1 MMRATPVSPEGA
13 FGRINVRIRYA
24 LRTVW
29 VIALCAAP
37 VLASAQGPAEYGPK
51 LRPDQLTLSEQAV
64 QVSLRPKM
72 RDDRLPSARWGE
84 FARGTMW
91 TRAMVNSLRG
101 PAAPLTDIVPRDIDD
116 WCPAYAQNNRRL
128 REAFW
133 VGLVSALAKH
143 ESTYRPTVVGGGGRW
158 HGLLQILPSTA
169 RLYGCQAQSGA
180 ALKSGAANLSC
191 GLRIMARTVSRDG
204 VVARG
209 MRGVAADW
217 GPFHSSA
224 KRGDMMAYTR
234 NKAFCQPVSE
244 APSGRACLP
253 EMYNLGVRSTALSSR
268 FVQARTAPPGSA
280 PGPGQGADRRQG
292 PRSRPRARS
301 RSPSSRRTGRPRPS
315 CWCR

>member
-1 MMRATPVSPEGA
+1 MMTKRLVPPMDICRQIAVRTRSTFGA
-13 FGRINVRIRYA
+13 IV
-24 LRTVW
+24 

-37 VLASAQGPAEYGPK
+37 VASTAQAPAEYGPK
-51 LRPDQLTLSEQAV
+51 LRPGQLTLPRQAQSEQAV
-64 QVSLRPKM
+64 PVSLRPKM
-72 RDDRLPSARWGE
+72 RDDRLPTARWGGS
-84 FARGTMW
+84 ARGTMW

-101 PAAPLTDIVPRDIDD
+101 PAAPLTDIVPRDIDE
-116 WCPAYAQNNRRL
+116 WCPGYVQNDRRM

-169 RLYGCQAQSGA
+169 RLYGCQAQSGD

-204 VVARG
+204 VVSRG

-224 KRGDMMAYTR
+224 KREDMMNYTR
-234 NKAFCQPVSE
+234 TKAFCQP
-244 APSGRACLP
+244 APSTRPQLRP
-253 EMYNLGVRSTALSSR
+253 ERPQEPVVASAPHP
-268 FVQARTAPPGSA
+268 ARTAATFGVISST
-280 PGPGQGADRRQG
+280 GHL
-292 PRSRPRARS
+292 PR
-301 RSPSSRRTGRPRPS
+301 
-315 CWCR
+315 